1 MGSSAGRAKRDREKA
16 RQEKQAIKR
25 ERRQGGAVDL
35 VDDPADEPGSV
46 IIKRPQDDVLADLAR
61 LHQRFDD
68 EAMDF
73 DDFETAKR
81 ELIAQL
87 DI

>member
-25 ERRQGGAVDL
+25 ERRQGGAIDL
-35 VDDPADEPGSV
+35 VDEPTDEPGSS
-46 IIKRPQDDVLADLAR
+46 IRRPQDDVLADLAR

-68 EAMDF
+68 EAMEF
-73 DDFETAKR
+73 EDFETAKR

-87 DI
+87 DIG